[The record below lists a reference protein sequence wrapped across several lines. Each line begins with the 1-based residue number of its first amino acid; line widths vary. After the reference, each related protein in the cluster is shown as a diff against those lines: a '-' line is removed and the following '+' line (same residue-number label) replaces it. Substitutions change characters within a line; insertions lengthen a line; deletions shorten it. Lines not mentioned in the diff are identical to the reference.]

1 MNRRHH
7 PLEIVD
13 RGFFLLACLMAFAIL
28 IMQLGEIATRMF
40 GGSIIIVS
48 DMTGMLMAAMV
59 FFALPEVTRRNE
71 HIVADFLI
79 DLMGERVRY
88 LIQRFVSPMASFLYV
103 AALVWLCYQLASSS
117 YFDGVRSSGATRM
130 PLAIPQAALVIGLFA
145 MLVRLAVGLWYG
157 NLHQAEQDEQC

>member
-1 MNRRHH
+1 MNSRRH

-28 IMQLGEIATRMF
+28 VMQLGEIAARMF
-40 GGSIIIVS
+40 GGSIIVVS

-71 HIVADFLI
+71 HIVADFLV

-88 LIQRFVSPMASFLYV
+88 LIQRFISPIASLLYV
-103 AALVWLCYQLASSS
+103 AALAWLCYQLASSS
-117 YFDGVRSSGATRM
+117 YFGGVRSPGATRM
-130 PLAIPQAALVIGLFA
+130 PLVIPQAALVIGLLA
-145 MLVRLAVGLWYG
+145 MLVRLAVGLWCG
-157 NLHQAEQDEQC
+157 NLHQAEQDEPC